1 MSEGE
6 KSSKVKQLLKNTS
19 TMSKIMLLRV
29 YDFFDFLSIKR
40 DQIKKE
46 NALMDMKDLL
56 VKFKE
61 IMNTQKMAKKA
72 TFTIENK
79 SEQVKQIRG
88 DFSRIL
94 QVSINIMQCIV
105 QIGMV
110 NFTIEISYDMSKSQI
125 IFTFLSP

>member
-1 MSEGE
+1 
-6 KSSKVKQLLKNTS
+6 
-19 TMSKIMLLRV
+19 
-29 YDFFDFLSIKR
+29 
-40 DQIKKE
+40 
-46 NALMDMKDLL
+46 MDMKDLL

-79 SEQVKQIRG
+79 SEQVKQLRG

>member
-1 MSEGE
+1 
-6 KSSKVKQLLKNTS
+6 
-19 TMSKIMLLRV
+19 MSKIMLLRV

-79 SEQVKQIRG
+79 SE
-88 DFSRIL
+88 
-94 QVSINIMQCIV
+94 
-105 QIGMV
+105 
-110 NFTIEISYDMSKSQI
+110 
-125 IFTFLSP
+125 